1 MDSRSFAPDW
11 TIERLLSEQPAA
23 LPVLFAYRLACI
35 GCCMSVF
42 CTLEDAVTTYGLP
55 REQFLAELQQ
65 AAGMCGQGQGSAA
78 PIAGSIRGERPDA
91 NR

>member
-11 TIERLLSEQPAA
+11 TIERLLSEQPAT
-23 LPVLFAYRLACI
+23 LPVLLTYRLACI
-35 GCCMSVF
+35 GCSMSVF

-55 REQFLAELQQ
+55 REQFLADLQH
-65 AAGMCGQGQGSAA
+65 AADACGRGEGSAP